1 MKLYVQQDNLTT
13 EENHMNS
20 TNADII
26 THFEYTPLPIRDFD
40 WSATFD
46 NYEPDGLVGWG
57 ATAKDAIDHLLERQG
72 DSK

>member
-1 MKLYVQQDNLTT
+1 
-13 EENHMNS
+13 MNN
-20 TNADII
+20 TILDII

-72 DSK
+72 E